1 MPSSE
6 RECSSIFAISV
17 AGSEIDACIKKYTTC
32 LQMTTCCG
40 EVKGGAT
47 VSVRSIN
54 IVTTVQPEAYGCVN
68 TARCGHL

>member
-6 RECSSIFAISV
+6 RECASIVAISV
-17 AGSEIDACIKKYTTC
+17 AGSEIDACIKEHTTC
-32 LQMTTCCG
+32 LQMTTCGG

-54 IVTTVQPEAYGCVN
+54 IVTTVQPKANGCVD